1 MGIETL
7 VRQELEPCLQYA
19 RRMKKK
25 KKKESQGENTLEIFE
40 ELNSIAGGGIILEIN
55 QEVLTINIK

>member
-7 VRQELEPCLQYA
+7 GWQELEPCLQYA

-40 ELNSIAGGGIILEIN
+40 ELNSMGEGGN
-55 QEVLTINIK
+55 